1 MNTVTFLLGLIT
13 AIAVI
18 NQASAIDLT
27 LTSEERRAVL
37 IELYTSESCSG
48 CPPSERWLSEF
59 KNDAHLW
66 KQIVPIAFH
75 VDYWDYLGW
84 HDPFSNASF
93 SRRQED
99 YEAHEYLQTIYTPGV
114 MKNGREW
121 RGWTSNGIQIAR
133 NRDKVGML
141 KMKMHKDEAT
151 AEFIPDQSSRST
163 LVLNIALLGSD
174 LTSHV
179 TTGENAGKVLSHDFV
194 VLNFRQYKQKT
205 QAGRFIWKLPG
216 FLKRASTDAS
226 GIVLWVTNAGDP
238 TPLQAT
244 GGWLR

>member
-1 MNTVTFLLGLIT
+1 MNKVTLLLGLIT

-18 NQASAIDLT
+18 NQASAVDLT

-48 CPPSERWLSEF
+48 CPPAERWLSEF

-84 HDPFSNASF
+84 HDRFSNARF
-93 SRRQED
+93 SRRQKD

-121 RGWTSNGIQIAR
+121 RGWISNGIPIPNDR
-133 NRDKVGML
+133 NKVGIL
-141 KMKMHKDEAT
+141 KMKIHKDAAT
-151 AEFIPDQSSRST
+151 AEFFPAQSSRST

-194 VLNFRQYKQKT
+194 VLDFRQYKQKA

-216 FLKRASTDAS
+216 LLRRASTDVSSIA
-226 GIVLWVTNAGDP
+226 LWVTNAGDP